1 MLSAHLLVGLSA
13 CLAAA
18 QSIPSPPAPEAFQIL
33 ELPLPPVAPSAD
45 EGACTTSINPHRT
58 GCIAK
63 AVGEFQAGDFT
74 PDGNHI
80 IANVDFVGAA
90 AGSIYTGEQ
99 LILIKADGTNFT
111 NGDPW
116 KCISCGV
123 SAANAIALDTQRD
136 YPHVFRSGTKALWG
150 HNILDCGGELL
161 QSNACTPNST
171 YIYPIHWN
179 TAADGSGKGGSPRE
193 LRLHPHDVHMGW
205 SSFTNDGGQF
215 AYFGRLKFNAAPTVG
230 EPLAPRYDL
239 VDVNLLVDPA
249 RFEPYTINGTEL
261 TIHDDSINVG
271 ELRGFSGNGE
281 EITYIANPRESTNID
296 LFAVHLKTGAVRRL
310 TSHPEYADPMAFSA
324 DNDWFIAMD
333 TRGSNR
339 QMWMSGMRGVPPLI
353 DLVAVTV
360 ASSTRNNGPRR
371 FFQPIL
377 IDRYG
382 DRGDYYGQQ
391 VNAVGDGSNGA
402 INDPN
407 WNGRADPAFSL
418 DGTKIVY
425 WQALV
430 VSPSCG
436 GENPLPCP
444 ESTAQGGR
452 EYRIML
458 AHRTGREATTP
469 APVYKVPDEI
479 PWATPFPPGSIV
491 PAQFTVPPGNYT
503 LRGKVSGVADVSI
516 TPDANNDGDHIL
528 DGHEDV
534 TVKILLPNFWTN
546 QVDWVSD
553 IVQTGV
559 YQAFPM
565 TLEHERAVAAA
576 QSKENWHAIFCGTD
590 GAGLQNPFLIKA
602 IPSSIDIVTN
612 IVTILTAARLERRWI
627 GCGGITVC
635 WYHIGMTASGAAGWG
650 FIGEVSSQRLRPYT
664 AGFGAACSCVISIV
678 MNVLVAYM
686 VNANK
691 WNWGYKMGYFYAG
704 AGLPFTT
711 GMWLLIPDTAVS
723 SATKLDELFER
734 RTQPWRFHRT
744 QTATQN
750 LVN

>member
-1 MLSAHLLVGLSA
+1 MLSTHLVVGLSA
-13 CLAAA
+13 CLVAA

-45 EGACTTSINPHRT
+45 EGACTTNINPHGT

-63 AVGEFQAGDFT
+63 AVGEFQAGHFT
-74 PDGNHI
+74 PNGDHI
-80 IANVDFVGAA
+80 VANVEFVGAA
-90 AGSIYTGEQ
+90 AGNIYTGEQ

-123 SAANAIALDTQRD
+123 PTANAISLDAQRD

-161 QSNACTPNST
+161 QSNTCTPNNT
-171 YIYPIHWN
+171 HIYPIHWN

-193 LRLHPHDVHMGW
+193 LRLHPDDVHMGW

-215 AYFGRLKFNAAPTVG
+215 AYFGRLEFNAAPTVG

-239 VDVNLLVDPA
+239 VDVNLLVDPT
-249 RFEPYTINGTEL
+249 RFEPYTVNGTEL

-296 LFAVHLKTGAVRRL
+296 LFAVYLETGAVRRL

-339 QMWMSGMRGVPPLI
+339 QMWMS
-353 DLVAVTV
+353 
-360 ASSTRNNGPRR
+360 
-371 FFQPIL
+371 
-377 IDRYG
+377 
-382 DRGDYYGQQ
+382 
-391 VNAVGDGSNGA
+391 GDGSNGA

-436 GENPLPCP
+436 GENPLPYP

-479 PWATPFPPGSIV
+479 PWATPFPPG
-491 PAQFTVPPGNYT
+491 PGC
-503 LRGKVSGVADVSI
+503 RIHS
-516 TPDANNDGDHIL
+516 
-528 DGHEDV
+528 
-534 TVKILLPNFWTN
+534 
-546 QVDWVSD
+546 
-553 IVQTGV
+553 
-559 YQAFPM
+559 
-565 TLEHERAVAAA
+565 
-576 QSKENWHAIFCGTD
+576 
-590 GAGLQNPFLIKA
+590 
-602 IPSSIDIVTN
+602 
-612 IVTILTAARLERRWI
+612 
-627 GCGGITVC
+627 
-635 WYHIGMTASGAAGWG
+635 
-650 FIGEVSSQRLRPYT
+650 
-664 AGFGAACSCVISIV
+664 
-678 MNVLVAYM
+678 
-686 VNANK
+686 
-691 WNWGYKMGYFYAG
+691 
-704 AGLPFTT
+704 
-711 GMWLLIPDTAVS
+711 
-723 SATKLDELFER
+723 
-734 RTQPWRFHRT
+734 
-744 QTATQN
+744 
-750 LVN
+750 